1 MVAESAA
8 TAIKTTKPIESQRSP
23 RAVFVIAPGSV
34 AMSAIRRIVS
44 ALGNTHLGRGLKR
57 SGTALMRTMTITT
70 VTLIGH
76 RGSPWTSFIG
86 SGSPRAVLAGQEEGD
101 HDGQDRARRPAGL
114 PDDWGRSA
122 RPFGSCVGHAVG
134 MTGH

>member
-34 AMSAIRRIVS
+34 AMSAMRRIVS
-44 ALGNTHLGRGLKR
+44 ALGNTHLGSGLKR

-70 VTLIGH
+70 VRVIGH

-86 SGSPRAVLAGQEEGD
+86 SGSPRAVLAGQQDGD
-101 HDGQDRARRPAGL
+101 HDGHDRAGHRRGAPRRPD
-114 PDDWGRSA
+114 PI
-122 RPFGSCVGHAVG
+122 RPPLRFPGPACRRDGG
-134 MTGH
+134 P